1 MQILDIHRIKFI
13 ESICKY
19 ANLFTLEIFKIKN
32 IYATSNDYK
41 TTFIFKII
49 TNENMFIF
57 ITILNVRPFWTLFRI

>member
-1 MQILDIHRIKFI
+1 MQILDIDQIKFT

-32 IYATSNDYK
+32 IYATSNVYK

-49 TNENMFIF
+49 TNENVFI
-57 ITILNVRPFWTLFRI
+57 L